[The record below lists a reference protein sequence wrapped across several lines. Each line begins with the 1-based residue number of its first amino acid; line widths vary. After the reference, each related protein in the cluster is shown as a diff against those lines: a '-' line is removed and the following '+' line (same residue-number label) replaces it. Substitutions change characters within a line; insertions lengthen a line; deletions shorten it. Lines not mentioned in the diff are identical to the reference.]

1 MAARRA
7 IRFPNFRTPRRYWHR
22 VDGVTPPE
30 PGSGRRQWVLSRAL
44 CLYARFPVPK
54 DLAAAKREAALRLK
68 ILEWSP
74 YPSPGLL
81 IDWAEA
87 DAGVWVWDSQ
97 KVADAIRAEG
107 QDPKRVTVLP
117 ETALAEPGTEGARIV
132 SGLEGLDGQA
142 WRQGRL
148 IASRWWADL
157 PSAEEWRRFQR
168 AAALAPGRQSAEPPE
183 PEPAAWRQDPWV
195 SSRRP
200 WLALVNEAG
209 RTRLALASAI
219 VLVLPIVYEGA
230 ALAHLKLRASAAETT
245 LAQLRQ
251 RAEPVL
257 RTRSAAQAAIDC
269 VRALLQLDPY
279 PDQLAL
285 LAKVG
290 GQLPPNGTAL
300 GDWSYQNGELRF
312 TLTHQN
318 PLDSSFYVRLFEAL
332 QIFERV
338 RAEPQG
344 DGRTLVIQAK
354 VRPQWS

>member
-1 MAARRA
+1 MARRA
-7 IRFPNFRTPRRYWHR
+7 IRFPSFRTPRRYWHR
-22 VDGVTPPE
+22 ADGVTPPSSG
-30 PGSGRRQWVLSRAL
+30 PGPRQWVLSRAL
-44 CLYARFPVPK
+44 CLYARFAVPK

-74 YPSPGLL
+74 YASPGLL
-81 IDWAEA
+81 IDWAEN
-87 DAGVWVWDSQ
+87 DAGVWIWDSQ
-97 KVADAIRAEG
+97 KIEEAIRAEG
-107 QDPKRVTVLP
+107 LDPKRVTVLP
-117 ETALAEPGTEGARIV
+117 ETALAEPQAEGARILA
-132 SGLEGLDGQA
+132 GLEGLEGQA

-148 IASRWWADL
+148 IASRWWPAL
-157 PSAEEWRRFQR
+157 PGAEEWRRFQR

-183 PEPAAWRQDPWV
+183 PEPAVWRPESWV
-195 SSRRP
+195 RSRRP
-200 WLALVNEAG
+200 LLSLVSGAG
-209 RTRLALASAI
+209 RARLAIAAAI
-219 VLVLPIVYEGA
+219 MLILPLVYEGA
-230 ALAHLKLRASAAETT
+230 ALTRLKVRSARAEASLAE
-245 LAQLRQ
+245 LRQ

-257 RTRSAAQAAIDC
+257 RARTAAETALDC

-300 GDWSYQNGELRF
+300 GDWSFQNGELRF

-318 PLDSSFYVRLFEAL
+318 PLDSSFYVRLFEGL
-332 QIFERV
+332 NLFERV

>member
-1 MAARRA
+1 
-7 IRFPNFRTPRRYWHR
+7 
-22 VDGVTPPE
+22 
-30 PGSGRRQWVLSRAL
+30 LSRAL
-44 CLYARFPVPK
+44 CLYARFSVPK

-74 YPSPGLL
+74 YASPGLL
-81 IDWAEA
+81 IDWAEN
-87 DAGVWVWDSQ
+87 DAGVWIWDSL
-97 KVADAIRAEG
+97 KVEEAIRAEG
-107 QDPKRVTVLP
+107 LDPKRVTVLP
-117 ETALAEPGTEGARIV
+117 ETALAEPQAEGARIV
-132 SGLEGLDGQA
+132 DGLEGLDGQA

-148 IASRWWADL
+148 VASRWWPAL
-157 PSAEEWRRFQR
+157 PGAEEWRRFQR
-168 AAALAPGRQSAEPPE
+168 AAALAPGRQSVEPPE
-183 PEPAAWRQDPWV
+183 PEPAVWRQEPWV
-195 SSRRP
+195 RSRRP
-200 WLALVNEAG
+200 LLALVNEAG
-209 RTRLALASAI
+209 RTRLAIAAAI
-219 VLVLPIVYEGA
+219 VLALPMIYEGA
-230 ALAHLKLRASAAETT
+230 ALAHLKVRSARAEAS

-257 RTRSAAQAAIDC
+257 RARTAAETALDC

-300 GDWSYQNGELRF
+300 GDWSFQNGELRF
-312 TLTHQN
+312 TLTHSN
-318 PLDSSFYVRLFEAL
+318 PLDSSYYVRLFEAL
-332 QIFERV
+332 NMFERV

>member
-1 MAARRA
+1 M
-7 IRFPNFRTPRRYWHR
+7 
-22 VDGVTPPE
+22 
-30 PGSGRRQWVLSRAL
+30 SRAL
-44 CLYARFPVPK
+44 CLYARLTVPK
-54 DLAAAKREAALRLK
+54 ELAAAKREAALRLK

-74 YPSPGLL
+74 YASPGLL
-81 IDWAEA
+81 IDWAES
-87 DAGVWVWDSQ
+87 DAGVWIWDSL
-97 KVADAIRAEG
+97 KVEEAIRAEG
-107 QDPKRVTVLP
+107 LDPKRVTVLP
-117 ETALAEPGTEGARIV
+117 ETALAEPQAEGARIV
-132 SGLEGLDGQA
+132 DGLEGLEGQA

-148 IASRWWADL
+148 IASRWWPAL
-157 PSAEEWRRFQR
+157 PGAEEWRRFQR
-168 AAALAPGRQSAEPPE
+168 AAALAPGRQSVEPPE
-183 PEPAAWRQDPWV
+183 PEPTVWRQESWV
-195 SSRRP
+195 RSRRP
-200 WLALVNEAG
+200 LLALVNEAG
-209 RTRLALASAI
+209 RTRLAIAAAI
-219 VLVLPIVYEGA
+219 VLALPLVYEGA
-230 ALAHLKLRASAAETT
+230 ALAHLKVRSKNAEAS

-257 RTRSAAQAAIDC
+257 RARTAAETALDC

-279 PDQLAL
+279 PDQLAM

-300 GDWSYQNGELRF
+300 GDWSFQNGELRF

-318 PLDSSFYVRLFEAL
+318 PLDSSYYVRLFEAL

>member
-1 MAARRA
+1 M
-7 IRFPNFRTPRRYWHR
+7 
-22 VDGVTPPE
+22 
-30 PGSGRRQWVLSRAL
+30 LSRAL

-54 DLAAAKREAALRLK
+54 DLAAAKRDAALRLK

-74 YPSPGLL
+74 YASPGLL

-87 DAGVWVWDSQ
+87 DAGVWVWDAA
-97 KVADAIRAEG
+97 KVEAAILGEG
-107 QDPKRVTVLP
+107 QDPKRMTVLP
-117 ETALAEPGTEGARIV
+117 ETALAEPGGEGARIV
-132 SGLEGLDGQA
+132 AGLEGLDGQA

-148 IASRWWADL
+148 VASRWWQEP
-157 PSAEEWRRFQR
+157 PSPEEWRRFQR

-183 PEPAAWRQDPWV
+183 PEPAVWRQAPWV
-195 SSRRP
+195 RSRRP
-200 WLALVNEAG
+200 FLALVNEAG
-209 RTRLALASAI
+209 RTRLAVAAAI
-219 VLVLPIVYEGA
+219 VLTLPIVYEGG
-230 ALAHLKLRASAAETT
+230 ALAHLRLGAATAEAR
-245 LAQLRQ
+245 LAELRQ

-257 RTRSAAQAAIDC
+257 RARTAAEVALDC

-279 PDQLAL
+279 PAQLAL

-290 GQLPPNGTAL
+290 SQLPPNGTAL

-344 DGRTLVIQAK
+344 DGRTLVIQARVK
-354 VRPQWS
+354 PQWS